1 MINYF
6 FLFFTEKLFHSL
18 VSRRSILQSKV
29 TRLFD
34 SGVIHELLHSLKIFK
49 LLLIILKYVLLV
61 LMIVSLF

>member
-18 VSRRSILQSKV
+18 VPRRSILQSKV
-29 TRLFD
+29 ARLFD
-34 SGVIHELLHSLKIFK
+34 SGVIRELLHSLKIFK